1 MEHSVKH
8 LRAVLS
14 VARTIL
20 NLADAEEVAQEALLK
35 ALSNIQGFRGQTRFS
50 TWLIQITVYEAR
62 NRLRQ
67 NGQPLD
73 GRQTDDA
80 DEYVP
85 KDFIDWR
92 EIPSAALERKGVRDA
107 LQQALASLPQ
117 NCREVFTLRDMV
129 HLSDHETAQVLGL
142 TVKNVKTQLLRARL
156 QLRDALAPGLNGRWC
171 CVFSPDIRPEIRQE
185 RDASVRGNTAALGG
199 IFVARQRP
207 GITKRDRTRGDPVTE
222 QSSGFGSGILA
233 RRGRSA
239 GGHRR

>member
-20 NLADAEEVAQEALLK
+20 MNLADAEEVAQETV
-35 ALSNIQGFRGQTRFS
+35 R
-50 TWLIQITVYEAR
+50 IQITVNEAR

-129 HLSDHETAQVLGL
+129 HLSDYEAAQVLGL
-142 TVKNVKTQLLRARL
+142 SKECQDPAPESAASAAGCPRA
-156 QLRDALAPGLNGRWC
+156 
-171 CVFSPDIRPEIRQE
+171 
-185 RDASVRGNTAALGG
+185 
-199 IFVARQRP
+199 
-207 GITKRDRTRGDPVTE
+207 
-222 QSSGFGSGILA
+222 GS
-233 RRGRSA
+233 
-239 GGHRR
+239 

>member
-20 NLADAEEVAQEALLK
+20 MNLADAEEVAQEAVLK

-50 TWLIQITVYEAR
+50 TWLIQITVNEAR

-80 DEYVP
+80 DECVP

-92 EIPSAALERKGVRDA
+92 EILSAA
-107 LQQALASLPQ
+107 
-117 NCREVFTLRDMV
+117 
-129 HLSDHETAQVLGL
+129 
-142 TVKNVKTQLLRARL
+142 LLRARL

-171 CVFSPDIRPEIRQE
+171 HNKTEYQR
-185 RDASVRGNTAALGG
+185 VR
-199 IFVARQRP
+199 V
-207 GITKRDRTRGDPVTE
+207 
-222 QSSGFGSGILA
+222 
-233 RRGRSA
+233 
-239 GGHRR
+239 

>member
-8 LRAVLS
+8 LLAVLS

-20 NLADAEEVAQEALLK
+20 MNLADAEEVAQETV
-35 ALSNIQGFRGQTRFS
+35 R
-50 TWLIQITVYEAR
+50 IQITVNEAR

-129 HLSDHETAQVLGL
+129 HLSD
-142 TVKNVKTQLLRARL
+142 
-156 QLRDALAPGLNGRWC
+156 
-171 CVFSPDIRPEIRQE
+171 
-185 RDASVRGNTAALGG
+185 
-199 IFVARQRP
+199 
-207 GITKRDRTRGDPVTE
+207 
-222 QSSGFGSGILA
+222 
-233 RRGRSA
+233 
-239 GGHRR
+239 

>member
-20 NLADAEEVAQEALLK
+20 MNLADAEEVAQEAVLK

-50 TWLIQITVYEAR
+50 TWLIQITVNEAR

-73 GRQTDDA
+73 GRQTDNA

-107 LQQALASLPQ
+107 LQQALASLEKAYADRSLLLMFVGADPEFDGLHSDP
-117 NCREVFTLRDMV
+117 RFT
-129 HLSDHETAQVLGL
+129 
-142 TVKNVKTQLLRARL
+142 
-156 QLRDALAPGLNGRWC
+156 ALVGK
-171 CVFSPDIRPEIRQE
+171 VIS
-185 RDASVRGNTAALGG
+185 
-199 IFVARQRP
+199 
-207 GITKRDRTRGDPVTE
+207 
-222 QSSGFGSGILA
+222 
-233 RRGRSA
+233 
-239 GGHRR
+239 H